1 VNESVLLFSVITTL
15 LYSVG
20 TVGFLIYVI
29 RTEKVIHRIAYGFLL
44 AGFLSHTLGLA
55 MLVSQLRQMPVTT
68 LPQTFSLFAWAI
80 VGSYLAFQLKFN
92 IRILGTFVSPLA
104 VVFML
109 LSSAIPGRVIPNSKL
124 FKSFWLT
131 LHVATMFIGMAI
143 FALAFCAGIMY
154 LLQERQIKSKS
165 FGLLYRRLP
174 SLEVLD
180 SLNYVCLTFGFPLI
194 TIGLI
199 SGFGI
204 MYLLQE
210 RQIKSKSFGLLY
222 RRLPSLEVLD
232 SLNYVC
238 LTFGFPLIT
247 IGLISGFVYAGAV
260 WQSFWHWDPKEI
272 LSVVTWLIYAV
283 LLHERL
289 AVGWRG
295 RRAAIMAII
304 GFSVILVTFVGTSV
318 ILEVHHSF
326 KLG

>member
-1 VNESVLLFSVITTL
+1 MRESLLIFSVITTL
-15 LYSVG
+15 LYAVG
-20 TVGFLIYVI
+20 TVGYLIYVI
-29 RTEKVIHRIAYGFLL
+29 RTEKAIHRIAYGFLL
-44 AGFLSHTLGLA
+44 AGFLSHTIGLA
-55 MLVSQLRQMPVTT
+55 MLVGQIRQMPVTT

-109 LSSAIPGRVIPNSKL
+109 LSSAIPGRVIPNSQL

-154 LLQERQIKSKS
+154 LLQERQIKSK
-165 FGLLYRRLP
+165 
-174 SLEVLD
+174 
-180 SLNYVCLTFGFPLI
+180 N
-194 TIGLI
+194 
-199 SGFGI
+199 
-204 MYLLQE
+204 
-210 RQIKSKSFGLLY
+210 FGLLY

-260 WQSFWHWDPKEI
+260 WQSYWHWDPKEI

-295 RRAAIMAII
+295 RRAAIMAIV
-304 GFSVILVTFVGTSV
+304 GFSVILVTFVGTSM

>member
-15 LYSVG
+15 LYAVG

-109 LSSAIPGRVIPNSKL
+109 LSSAIPGRVIPNSQL

-143 FALAFCAGIMY
+143 FALAFCA
-154 LLQERQIKSKS
+154 
-165 FGLLYRRLP
+165 
-174 SLEVLD
+174 
-180 SLNYVCLTFGFPLI
+180 
-194 TIGLI
+194 
-199 SGFGI
+199 GI

>member
-1 VNESVLLFSVITTL
+1 VKESLLLYSVITTL
-15 LYSVG
+15 LYAVG
-20 TVGFLIYVI
+20 TVGYLIYVI

-55 MLVSQLRQMPVTT
+55 MLVSQIRQMPVTT

-109 LSSAIPGRVIPNSKL
+109 LSSAIPGQVIPNSKL

-143 FALAFCAGIMY
+143 FSLAFCAGIMY
-154 LLQERQIKSKS
+154 LLQERQIK
-165 FGLLYRRLP
+165 
-174 SLEVLD
+174 
-180 SLNYVCLTFGFPLI
+180 T
-194 TIGLI
+194 
-199 SGFGI
+199 
-204 MYLLQE
+204 
-210 RQIKSKSFGLLY
+210 KSFGLLY

-260 WQSFWHWDPKEI
+260 WSSFWHWDPKEV

-318 ILEVHHSF
+318 ILKVHHSF

>member
-1 VNESVLLFSVITTL
+1 MNESVLLFSVITTL
-15 LYSVG
+15 LYAVG

-199 SGFGI
+199 SGF
-204 MYLLQE
+204 
-210 RQIKSKSFGLLY
+210 
-222 RRLPSLEVLD
+222 
-232 SLNYVC
+232 
-238 LTFGFPLIT
+238 
-247 IGLISGFVYAGAV
+247 VYAGAV

>member
-1 VNESVLLFSVITTL
+1 MNESVLLFSVITTL
-15 LYSVG
+15 LYAVG

-109 LSSAIPGRVIPNSKL
+109 LSSAIPGRVIPNSQL

-154 LLQERQIKSKS
+154 LLQERQIK
-165 FGLLYRRLP
+165 
-174 SLEVLD
+174 
-180 SLNYVCLTFGFPLI
+180 T
-194 TIGLI
+194 
-199 SGFGI
+199 
-204 MYLLQE
+204 
-210 RQIKSKSFGLLY
+210 KSFGLLY

-304 GFSVILVTFVGTSV
+304 GFSVILVTFVGTSF

>member
-1 VNESVLLFSVITTL
+1 VKESLLLFSVITTL
-15 LYSVG
+15 LYAVG
-20 TVGFLIYVI
+20 TVGYLIYVI
-29 RTEKVIHRIAYGFLL
+29 RTEKAIHRIAYGFLL
-44 AGFLSHTLGLA
+44 TGFLSHTLGLV
-55 MLVSQLRQMPVTT
+55 MLVSQIRQMPVTT

-109 LSSAIPGRVIPNSKL
+109 LSSAIPSQVIPNSKL

-154 LLQERQIKSKS
+154 LLQERQIK
-165 FGLLYRRLP
+165 
-174 SLEVLD
+174 
-180 SLNYVCLTFGFPLI
+180 T
-194 TIGLI
+194 
-199 SGFGI
+199 
-204 MYLLQE
+204 
-210 RQIKSKSFGLLY
+210 KSFGLLY

-260 WQSFWHWDPKEI
+260 WSSFWHWDPKEV

-318 ILEVHHSF
+318 ILKVHHSF

>member
-15 LYSVG
+15 LYAVG

-44 AGFLSHTLGLA
+44 AGFVSHTLGLA

-109 LSSAIPGRVIPNSKL
+109 LSSAIPGRVIPNSQL

-143 FALAFCAGIMY
+143 FALAFCA
-154 LLQERQIKSKS
+154 
-165 FGLLYRRLP
+165 
-174 SLEVLD
+174 
-180 SLNYVCLTFGFPLI
+180 
-194 TIGLI
+194 
-199 SGFGI
+199 GI

-304 GFSVILVTFVGTSV
+304 GFSVILVTFVGTSL

>member
-1 VNESVLLFSVITTL
+1 MNEPLFLFSIITTL
-15 LYSVG
+15 LYAVG
-20 TVGFLIYVI
+20 TVGYLIYVI
-29 RTEKVIHRIAYGFLL
+29 RTELVIHRVSYGFLL
-44 AGFLSHTLGLA
+44 AGFLSHSLGLA
-55 MLVSQLRQMPVTT
+55 LLIFQIRQMPVTT

-104 VVFML
+104 VIFML
-109 LSSAIPGRVIPNSKL
+109 LSSAIPSRAIPSSQL

-131 LHVATMFIGMAI
+131 SHVATMFIGMAI

-199 SGFGI
+199 SGF
-204 MYLLQE
+204 
-210 RQIKSKSFGLLY
+210 
-222 RRLPSLEVLD
+222 
-232 SLNYVC
+232 
-238 LTFGFPLIT
+238 
-247 IGLISGFVYAGAV
+247 VYAGAV
-260 WQSFWHWDPKEI
+260 WRSFWHWDPKEI
-272 LSVVTWLIYAV
+272 LSVITWVIYAV

-304 GFSVILVTFVGTSV
+304 GFSIILVTFVGTSV
-318 ILEVHHSF
+318 ILKVHHSF

>member
-1 VNESVLLFSVITTL
+1 MNESVLLFSVITTL
-15 LYSVG
+15 LYAVG

-199 SGFGI
+199 SGF
-204 MYLLQE
+204 
-210 RQIKSKSFGLLY
+210 
-222 RRLPSLEVLD
+222 
-232 SLNYVC
+232 
-238 LTFGFPLIT
+238 
-247 IGLISGFVYAGAV
+247 VYAGAV

-304 GFSVILVTFVGTSV
+304 GFSVILVTFVGTSF

>member
-1 VNESVLLFSVITTL
+1 MVKESLLLFSVISTL
-15 LYSVG
+15 LYAVG
-20 TVGFLIYVI
+20 TVGYLIYVV
-29 RTEKVIHRIAYGFLL
+29 RTEKAIHRIAYGFLL
-44 AGFLSHTLGLA
+44 AGFMCHTIGLA
-55 MLVSQLRQMPVTT
+55 MLVGQIRQMPVTT

-199 SGFGI
+199 SGF
-204 MYLLQE
+204 
-210 RQIKSKSFGLLY
+210 
-222 RRLPSLEVLD
+222 
-232 SLNYVC
+232 
-238 LTFGFPLIT
+238 
-247 IGLISGFVYAGAV
+247 VYAGAV
-260 WQSFWHWDPKEI
+260 WQSYWHWDPKEI
-272 LSVVTWLIYAV
+272 LSVVSWLIYAV

-295 RRAAIMAII
+295 RRAAIMAIV
-304 GFSVILVTFVGTSV
+304 GFSVILVTFVGTSM

>member
-1 VNESVLLFSVITTL
+1 MNESLLLFSVITTL
-15 LYSVG
+15 LYAVG
-20 TVGFLIYVI
+20 TVGYLIYVI
-29 RTEKVIHRIAYGFLL
+29 RTEKAIHRIAYGFLL

-55 MLVSQLRQMPVTT
+55 MLVSQIRQMPVTT

-104 VVFML
+104 VIFML
-109 LSSAIPGRVIPNSKL
+109 LSSAIPSRAIPSSQL
-124 FKSFWLT
+124 FKSVWLT
-131 LHVATMFIGMAI
+131 FHVATTFIGMAI
-143 FALAFCAGIMY
+143 FALAFCAGVMY
-154 LLQERQIKSKS
+154 LLQERQIKSK
-165 FGLLYRRLP
+165 
-174 SLEVLD
+174 
-180 SLNYVCLTFGFPLI
+180 N
-194 TIGLI
+194 
-199 SGFGI
+199 
-204 MYLLQE
+204 
-210 RQIKSKSFGLLY
+210 FGLLY

-260 WQSFWHWDPKEI
+260 WRSFWHWDPKEI
-272 LSVVTWLIYAV
+272 LFVVTWLIYAV

-304 GFSVILVTFVGTSV
+304 GFSVILVTIVGTSI
-318 ILEVHHSF
+318 ILKVHHSF
-326 KLG
+326 KFG

>member
-1 VNESVLLFSVITTL
+1 MNQFLLIFSVITTL
-15 LYSVG
+15 LYAIG
-20 TVGFLIYVI
+20 TVGYLIYVI
-29 RTEKVIHRIAYGFLL
+29 RTELAIHRVAYGFLL
-44 AGFLSHTLGLA
+44 AGFVSHSLGLA
-55 MLVSQLRQMPVTT
+55 LLVSQIRQMPVTT

-109 LSSAIPGRVIPNSKL
+109 LSSAIPSRVIPTSQI

-131 LHVATMFIGMAI
+131 LHVATMFVGNAI

-154 LLQERQIKSKS
+154 LLQERQIKKKS
-165 FGLLYRRLP
+165 FGLLYQRLP
-174 SLEVLD
+174 SLETLD

-199 SGFGI
+199 SGFI
-204 MYLLQE
+204 
-210 RQIKSKSFGLLY
+210 
-222 RRLPSLEVLD
+222 
-232 SLNYVC
+232 
-238 LTFGFPLIT
+238 
-247 IGLISGFVYAGAV
+247 YAGAV
-260 WQSFWHWDPKEI
+260 WRSFWHWDPKEI
-272 LSVVTWLIYAV
+272 LAVVTWLIYAV

-304 GFSVILVTFVGTSV
+304 GFSAILVTFVGASLV
-318 ILEVHHSF
+318 LKGHHSF
-326 KLG
+326 RLG

>member
-1 VNESVLLFSVITTL
+1 MNESVLLFSVITTL
-15 LYSVG
+15 LYAVG

-44 AGFLSHTLGLA
+44 AGFVSHTLGLA

-109 LSSAIPGRVIPNSKL
+109 LSSAIPGRVIPNSQL

-143 FALAFCAGIMY
+143 FALAFCA
-154 LLQERQIKSKS
+154 
-165 FGLLYRRLP
+165 
-174 SLEVLD
+174 
-180 SLNYVCLTFGFPLI
+180 
-194 TIGLI
+194 
-199 SGFGI
+199 GI

-326 KLG
+326 KLD

>member
-1 VNESVLLFSVITTL
+1 MKESLLLFSVITTL
-15 LYSVG
+15 LYAVG
-20 TVGFLIYVI
+20 TVGYLIYII
-29 RTEKVIHRIAYGFLL
+29 RTNTAIHRIAYGFLL
-44 AGFLSHTLGLA
+44 AGFLSHTLGLLL
-55 MLVSQLRQMPVTT
+55 LVGHIRQMPVTT
-68 LPQTFSLFAWAI
+68 LPQTFSLFAWAV

-92 IRILGTFVSPLA
+92 VRILGTFVSPLA
-104 VVFML
+104 VIFML
-109 LSSAIPGRVIPNSKL
+109 LSSAIPSRAIPSSQL

-131 LHVATMFIGMAI
+131 FHVATMFIGMAI

-154 LLQERQIKSKS
+154 LLQERQIKSK
-165 FGLLYRRLP
+165 
-174 SLEVLD
+174 
-180 SLNYVCLTFGFPLI
+180 N
-194 TIGLI
+194 
-199 SGFGI
+199 
-204 MYLLQE
+204 
-210 RQIKSKSFGLLY
+210 FGLLY

-260 WQSFWHWDPKEI
+260 WRSFWHWDPKEI

-318 ILEVHHSF
+318 ILKVHHSF

>member
-104 VVFML
+104 VIFML

-143 FALAFCAGIMY
+143 FALAFCA
-154 LLQERQIKSKS
+154 
-165 FGLLYRRLP
+165 
-174 SLEVLD
+174 
-180 SLNYVCLTFGFPLI
+180 
-194 TIGLI
+194 
-199 SGFGI
+199 GI

>member
-1 VNESVLLFSVITTL
+1 MKESLLLFSVITTL
-15 LYSVG
+15 LYAVG
-20 TVGFLIYVI
+20 TVGYLIYVI
-29 RTEKVIHRIAYGFLL
+29 RTEKAIHRIAYGFLL
-44 AGFLSHTLGLA
+44 TGFLSHTLGLV
-55 MLVSQLRQMPVTT
+55 MLVSQIRQMPVTT

-109 LSSAIPGRVIPNSKL
+109 LSSAIPSQVIPNSKL

-154 LLQERQIKSKS
+154 LLQERQIK
-165 FGLLYRRLP
+165 
-174 SLEVLD
+174 
-180 SLNYVCLTFGFPLI
+180 T
-194 TIGLI
+194 
-199 SGFGI
+199 
-204 MYLLQE
+204 
-210 RQIKSKSFGLLY
+210 KSFGLLY

-260 WQSFWHWDPKEI
+260 WSSFWHWDPKEV

-318 ILEVHHSF
+318 ILKVHHSF

>member
-1 VNESVLLFSVITTL
+1 VKESLLLFSVITTL
-15 LYSVG
+15 LYAVG
-20 TVGFLIYVI
+20 TVGYLIYVM
-29 RTEKVIHRIAYGFLL
+29 RTEKAIHRIAYGFLL

-55 MLVSQLRQMPVTT
+55 MLVGQIRQMPVTT

-109 LSSAIPGRVIPNSKL
+109 LSSAIPGQVIPNSKL

-154 LLQERQIKSKS
+154 LLQERQIK
-165 FGLLYRRLP
+165 
-174 SLEVLD
+174 
-180 SLNYVCLTFGFPLI
+180 T
-194 TIGLI
+194 
-199 SGFGI
+199 
-204 MYLLQE
+204 
-210 RQIKSKSFGLLY
+210 KSFGLLY

-260 WQSFWHWDPKEI
+260 WSSFWHWDPKEV

-318 ILEVHHSF
+318 ILKVHHSF

>member
-1 VNESVLLFSVITTL
+1 VRESLLIFSVITTL
-15 LYSVG
+15 LYAVG
-20 TVGFLIYVI
+20 TVGYLIYVI
-29 RTEKVIHRIAYGFLL
+29 RTEKAIHRIAYGFLL
-44 AGFLSHTLGLA
+44 AGFLSHTIGLA
-55 MLVSQLRQMPVTT
+55 MLVGQIRQMPVTT

-80 VGSYLAFQLKFN
+80 VGSHLAFQLKFN

-109 LSSAIPGRVIPNSKL
+109 LSSAIPGRVIPNSQL

-154 LLQERQIKSKS
+154 LLQERQIKSK
-165 FGLLYRRLP
+165 
-174 SLEVLD
+174 
-180 SLNYVCLTFGFPLI
+180 N
-194 TIGLI
+194 
-199 SGFGI
+199 
-204 MYLLQE
+204 
-210 RQIKSKSFGLLY
+210 FGLLY

-260 WQSFWHWDPKEI
+260 WQSYWHWDPKEI

-295 RRAAIMAII
+295 RRAAIMAIV
-304 GFSVILVTFVGTSV
+304 GFSVILVTFVGTSM

>member
-1 VNESVLLFSVITTL
+1 MKESLLLFSVISTL
-15 LYSVG
+15 LYAVG
-20 TVGFLIYVI
+20 TVGYLIYVV
-29 RTEKVIHRIAYGFLL
+29 RTEKAIHRIAYGFLL
-44 AGFLSHTLGLA
+44 AGFLCHTIGLA
-55 MLVSQLRQMPVTT
+55 MLVGQIRQMPVTT

-199 SGFGI
+199 SGF
-204 MYLLQE
+204 
-210 RQIKSKSFGLLY
+210 
-222 RRLPSLEVLD
+222 
-232 SLNYVC
+232 
-238 LTFGFPLIT
+238 
-247 IGLISGFVYAGAV
+247 VYAGAV
-260 WQSFWHWDPKEI
+260 WQSYWHWDPKEI

-295 RRAAIMAII
+295 RRAAIMAIV
-304 GFSVILVTFVGTSV
+304 GFSVILVTFVGTSM

>member
-1 VNESVLLFSVITTL
+1 MKESLLLFSVISTL
-15 LYSVG
+15 LYAVG
-20 TVGFLIYVI
+20 TVGYLIYVV
-29 RTEKVIHRIAYGFLL
+29 RTEKAIHRIAYGFLL
-44 AGFLSHTLGLA
+44 AGFMCHTIGLA
-55 MLVSQLRQMPVTT
+55 MLVGQIRQMPVTT

-109 LSSAIPGRVIPNSKL
+109 LSSAIPGRVIPNSQL

-194 TIGLI
+194 
-199 SGFGI
+199 S
-204 MYLLQE
+204 
-210 RQIKSKSFGLLY
+210 
-222 RRLPSLEVLD
+222 
-232 SLNYVC
+232 
-238 LTFGFPLIT
+238 

-260 WQSFWHWDPKEI
+260 WQSYWHWDPKEI
-272 LSVVTWLIYAV
+272 LSVVSWLIYAV

-295 RRAAIMAII
+295 RRAAIMAIV
-304 GFSVILVTFVGTSV
+304 GFSVILVTFVGTSM

>member
-1 VNESVLLFSVITTL
+1 MNESLLLFSVITTL
-15 LYSVG
+15 LYAVG
-20 TVGFLIYVI
+20 TVGYLIYVI
-29 RTEKVIHRIAYGFLL
+29 RTEKAIHRIAYGFLL

-55 MLVSQLRQMPVTT
+55 MLVSQIRQMPVTT

-109 LSSAIPGRVIPNSKL
+109 LSSAIPSRVIPTSKL
-124 FKSFWLT
+124 FKSVWLT
-131 LHVATMFIGMAI
+131 LHVATMFLGNAI

-154 LLQERQIKSKS
+154 LLQERQIK
-165 FGLLYRRLP
+165 
-174 SLEVLD
+174 
-180 SLNYVCLTFGFPLI
+180 T
-194 TIGLI
+194 
-199 SGFGI
+199 
-204 MYLLQE
+204 
-210 RQIKSKSFGLLY
+210 KSFGLLY

-260 WQSFWHWDPKEI
+260 WRSFWHWDPKEI

-304 GFSVILVTFVGTSV
+304 GFSAILLTFVGASI
-318 ILEVHHSF
+318 ILKGHHSF

>member
-1 VNESVLLFSVITTL
+1 MKESLLLFSVISTL
-15 LYSVG
+15 LYAVG
-20 TVGFLIYVI
+20 TVGYLIYVV
-29 RTEKVIHRIAYGFLL
+29 RTEKAIHRIAYGFLL
-44 AGFLSHTLGLA
+44 AGFLCHTIGLA
-55 MLVSQLRQMPVTT
+55 MLVGQIRQMPVTT

-109 LSSAIPGRVIPNSKL
+109 LSSAIPGRVIPNSQL

-194 TIGLI
+194 
-199 SGFGI
+199 S
-204 MYLLQE
+204 
-210 RQIKSKSFGLLY
+210 
-222 RRLPSLEVLD
+222 
-232 SLNYVC
+232 
-238 LTFGFPLIT
+238 

-260 WQSFWHWDPKEI
+260 WQSYWHWDPKEI

-295 RRAAIMAII
+295 RRAAIMAIV
-304 GFSVILVTFVGTSV
+304 GFSVILVTFVGTSM

>member
-1 VNESVLLFSVITTL
+1 MNESVLLFSVITTL
-15 LYSVG
+15 LYAVG

-109 LSSAIPGRVIPNSKL
+109 LSSAIPGRVIPNSQL

-143 FALAFCAGIMY
+143 FALAFCA
-154 LLQERQIKSKS
+154 
-165 FGLLYRRLP
+165 
-174 SLEVLD
+174 
-180 SLNYVCLTFGFPLI
+180 
-194 TIGLI
+194 
-199 SGFGI
+199 GI

-304 GFSVILVTFVGTSV
+304 GFSVILVTIVGTSV

>member
-1 VNESVLLFSVITTL
+1 MNESLLLFSVITTL
-15 LYSVG
+15 LYAVG

-55 MLVSQLRQMPVTT
+55 MLVSQIRQMPVTT

-109 LSSAIPGRVIPNSKL
+109 LSSAIPGRVIPNSQL

-174 SLEVLD
+174 SLEMLD

-194 TIGLI
+194 TIG
-199 SGFGI
+199 F
-204 MYLLQE
+204 
-210 RQIKSKSFGLLY
+210 
-222 RRLPSLEVLD
+222 
-232 SLNYVC
+232 
-238 LTFGFPLIT
+238 
-247 IGLISGFVYAGAV
+247 ISGFVYAGAA
-260 WQSFWHWDPKEI
+260 WQSFWHWDPREI

-304 GFSVILVTFVGTSV
+304 GFSVILVTFVGTSL

>member
-1 VNESVLLFSVITTL
+1 VKESLLLFSVITTL
-15 LYSVG
+15 LYAVG
-20 TVGFLIYVI
+20 TVGYLIYII
-29 RTEKVIHRIAYGFLL
+29 RTNPAIHRIAYGFLL
-44 AGFLSHTLGLA
+44 AGFLSHTLGLLLLA
-55 MLVSQLRQMPVTT
+55 GHIRQMPVTT
-68 LPQTFSLFAWAI
+68 LPQTFSLFAWAV

-104 VVFML
+104 VIFML
-109 LSSAIPGRVIPNSKL
+109 LSSAIPSRAIPSSQL
-124 FKSFWLT
+124 FKSVWLT

-154 LLQERQIKSKS
+154 LLQERQIKSK
-165 FGLLYRRLP
+165 
-174 SLEVLD
+174 
-180 SLNYVCLTFGFPLI
+180 N
-194 TIGLI
+194 
-199 SGFGI
+199 
-204 MYLLQE
+204 
-210 RQIKSKSFGLLY
+210 FGLLY

-260 WQSFWHWDPKEI
+260 WRSFWHWDPKEI

-318 ILEVHHSF
+318 ILKVHHSF

>member
-15 LYSVG
+15 LYAVG

-199 SGFGI
+199 SGF
-204 MYLLQE
+204 
-210 RQIKSKSFGLLY
+210 
-222 RRLPSLEVLD
+222 
-232 SLNYVC
+232 
-238 LTFGFPLIT
+238 
-247 IGLISGFVYAGAV
+247 VYAGAV

>member
-1 VNESVLLFSVITTL
+1 MKESLLLFSVVTTL
-15 LYSVG
+15 LYAVG
-20 TVGFLIYVI
+20 TVGYRIYVI
-29 RTEKVIHRIAYGFLL
+29 RTEKAIHRIAYGFLL
-44 AGFLSHTLGLA
+44 AGFLSHTLELA
-55 MLVSQLRQMPVTT
+55 MLVSQIRQMPVTT

-131 LHVATMFIGMAI
+131 IHVATMFIGMAI
-143 FALAFCAGIMY
+143 FALAFCA
-154 LLQERQIKSKS
+154 
-165 FGLLYRRLP
+165 
-174 SLEVLD
+174 
-180 SLNYVCLTFGFPLI
+180 
-194 TIGLI
+194 
-199 SGFGI
+199 GI

-318 ILEVHHSF
+318 ILKVHHSF

>member
-1 VNESVLLFSVITTL
+1 VKESLLLFSVITTL
-15 LYSVG
+15 LYAVG
-20 TVGFLIYVI
+20 TVGYLIYII
-29 RTEKVIHRIAYGFLL
+29 RTNPAIHRIAYGFLL
-44 AGFLSHTLGLA
+44 AGFLSHTLGLLLLA
-55 MLVSQLRQMPVTT
+55 GHIRQMPVTT
-68 LPQTFSLFAWAI
+68 LPQTFSLFAWAV

-104 VVFML
+104 VIFML
-109 LSSAIPGRVIPNSKL
+109 LSSAIPSRAIPSSQL
-124 FKSFWLT
+124 FKSVWLT
-131 LHVATMFIGMAI
+131 FHVATMFIGMAI

-154 LLQERQIKSKS
+154 LLQERQIKSK
-165 FGLLYRRLP
+165 
-174 SLEVLD
+174 
-180 SLNYVCLTFGFPLI
+180 N
-194 TIGLI
+194 
-199 SGFGI
+199 
-204 MYLLQE
+204 
-210 RQIKSKSFGLLY
+210 FGLLY

-260 WQSFWHWDPKEI
+260 WRSFWHWDPKEI

-318 ILEVHHSF
+318 IFKVHHSF

>member
-1 VNESVLLFSVITTL
+1 MKESLLLFSVITTL
-15 LYSVG
+15 LYAVG
-20 TVGFLIYVI
+20 TVGYLIYVM
-29 RTEKVIHRIAYGFLL
+29 RTEKAIHRIAYGFLL

-55 MLVSQLRQMPVTT
+55 MLVSQIRQMPVTT

-109 LSSAIPGRVIPNSKL
+109 LSSAIPGQVIPNSKL

-131 LHVATMFIGMAI
+131 LHVATMFVGMAI
-143 FALAFCAGIMY
+143 FSLAFCAGIMY
-154 LLQERQIKSKS
+154 LLQERQIKTKS
-165 FGLLYRRLP
+165 FW
-174 SLEVLD
+174 
-180 SLNYVCLTFGFPLI
+180 
-194 TIGLI
+194 
-199 SGFGI
+199 
-204 MYLLQE
+204 
-210 RQIKSKSFGLLY
+210 LLY

-260 WQSFWHWDPKEI
+260 WSSFWHWDPKEV

-318 ILEVHHSF
+318 ILKVHHSF

>member
-1 VNESVLLFSVITTL
+1 MNESVLLFSVVTTL

-199 SGFGI
+199 SGF
-204 MYLLQE
+204 
-210 RQIKSKSFGLLY
+210 
-222 RRLPSLEVLD
+222 
-232 SLNYVC
+232 
-238 LTFGFPLIT
+238 
-247 IGLISGFVYAGAV
+247 VYAGAV

-304 GFSVILVTFVGTSV
+304 GFSVILVTFVGTSF

>member
-1 VNESVLLFSVITTL
+1 MVKESLLLFSVITTL
-15 LYSVG
+15 LYAVG
-20 TVGFLIYVI
+20 TVGYLIYII
-29 RTEKVIHRIAYGFLL
+29 RTNTAIHRIAYGFLL
-44 AGFLSHTLGLA
+44 AGFLSHTLGLLLLA
-55 MLVSQLRQMPVTT
+55 GHIRQMPVTT
-68 LPQTFSLFAWAI
+68 LPQTFSLFAWAV

-104 VVFML
+104 VIFML
-109 LSSAIPGRVIPNSKL
+109 LSSAIPSRAIPSSQL
-124 FKSFWLT
+124 FKSVWLT

-154 LLQERQIKSKS
+154 LLQERQIKSK
-165 FGLLYRRLP
+165 
-174 SLEVLD
+174 
-180 SLNYVCLTFGFPLI
+180 N
-194 TIGLI
+194 
-199 SGFGI
+199 
-204 MYLLQE
+204 
-210 RQIKSKSFGLLY
+210 FGLLY

-260 WQSFWHWDPKEI
+260 WRSFWHWDPKEI

-295 RRAAIMAII
+295 RRAAIMAIV
-304 GFSVILVTFVGTSV
+304 GFSVILITFVGTSI
-318 ILEVHHSF
+318 ILKVHHSF

>member
-1 VNESVLLFSVITTL
+1 MKESLLLFSVISTL
-15 LYSVG
+15 LYAVG
-20 TVGFLIYVI
+20 TVGYLIYVV
-29 RTEKVIHRIAYGFLL
+29 RTEKAIHRIAYGFLL
-44 AGFLSHTLGLA
+44 AGFMCHTIGLA
-55 MLVSQLRQMPVTT
+55 MLVGQIRQMPVTT

-104 VVFML
+104 VVLML

-199 SGFGI
+199 SGF
-204 MYLLQE
+204 
-210 RQIKSKSFGLLY
+210 
-222 RRLPSLEVLD
+222 
-232 SLNYVC
+232 
-238 LTFGFPLIT
+238 
-247 IGLISGFVYAGAV
+247 VYAGAV
-260 WQSFWHWDPKEI
+260 WQSYWHWDPKEI
-272 LSVVTWLIYAV
+272 LSVVSWLIYAV

-295 RRAAIMAII
+295 RRAAIMAIV
-304 GFSVILVTFVGTSV
+304 GFSVILVTFVGTSM